1 MACSRAFDFVEIGT
15 SSYDTLTASRPAHE
29 RGLSVD
35 PVAAHLKAL
44 PFRRNTSKVH
54 AAIGE
59 VHGSAT
65 FFYVHPADIA
75 AHRLPHF
82 LKGCSMVGEP
92 HPLAVAELRKRGL
105 ERLMQNGTVRVLT
118 LRDLFVSYCV
128 GSVGTL
134 KVDTEGYDT
143 RIMMSLLAELRNGFP
158 PPKSITY
165 EANWLNEE
173 RRVAANDVNRQL
185 VRMGYKHSWRGQGE
199 LTDASLR
206 RWCSTEGAP
215 AGVFHCWD
223 QRFAWPDS

>member
-1 MACSRAFDFVEIGT
+1 MACSRAFDFVEIGS
-15 SSYDTLTASRPAHE
+15 SSYDTLIASRPAHE
-29 RGLSVD
+29 RELTVD
-35 PVAAHLKAL
+35 PVAVHLKAL
-44 PFRRNTSKVH
+44 PLRRNTTKVH

-65 FFYVHPADIA
+65 FFYVHPSAIA

-82 LKGCSMVGEP
+82 LKGCTMVGEP

-128 GSVGTL
+128 GSVGTF
-134 KVDTEGYDT
+134 KVDTEGMEDHALSA
-143 RIMMSLLAELRNGFP
+143 RRAAQRLP
-158 PPKSITY
+158 PPKSITF

-173 RRVAANDVNRQL
+173 RRVAANDINRQL

-215 AGVFHCWD
+215 AGVYHCWD
-223 QRFAWPDS
+223 QRLVWT